1 MKLPVRFAT
10 CALVVSLLT
19 MAVER
24 ACAAGPE
31 PRSLLP
37 AGGQRGSTVEVTA
50 SGKFPKWPVQTW
62 IDRAGLAITPGA
74 DKGKLSIVVSP
85 QAVGG
90 VYWLRLFDADGAAA
104 PLPFIVGTLPEVLE
118 QEPNSSVSKAQTL
131 SSSAVVVNGKLGANG
146 DVDMFAVPLQ
156 AGQTLV
162 ASLEGHE
169 TIGSPVDSV
178 LQILST
184 RGHVLA
190 YNHDQHGLDPQIVF
204 TAPTAGNYLV
214 RVFGFPSTPNQTIGF
229 AGGDQYVYR
238 LTVTT
243 GPFVDYPWPLAVT
256 RGRETQ
262 VELFGWNIPNP
273 LKSLLLRPTGERA
286 EIFDAQLA
294 NVASVAVE
302 GHETI
307 VEVEPNG
314 PASTQPIELPITIS
328 GRIDSRRD
336 VDVFSFSGHKDEA
349 LTFQLE
355 SRALGYPLDAVLE
368 VTDAAG
374 KSLARVDD
382 VGQRRDAVLAFSP
395 PADGQYRIAVSDLN
409 HAGSSRHVYRL
420 RATKTQPDFDVT
432 ADAHSYVVTPGKPTE
447 ITLTV
452 DRRNG
457 FDEDIALAVG
467 GLPPFVTAPP
477 TVSAGKGESA
487 KVVKITLT
495 ATAEAFSGPIR
506 ITCESPDPAKR
517 SHLAEFTLA
526 AQIARTSDLWLTV
539 APAASQ

>member
-10 CALVVSLLT
+10 CALAVSLLA

-37 AGGQRGSTVEVTA
+37 AGGQRGTTVEVTA

-62 IDRAGLAITPGA
+62 VDRTGLAITPSA
-74 DKGKLSIVVSP
+74 DKGKLSIAVSP

-90 VYWLRLFDADGAAA
+90 VYWIRLFDADGAAA

-131 SSSAVVVNGKLGANG
+131 SSSAVVVNGKLGGNG
-146 DVDMFAVPLQ
+146 DVDIFAVPLQ
-156 AGQTLV
+156 AGQILV

-178 LQILST
+178 LQILSA

-204 TAPTAGNYLV
+204 TSPAAGNYLV

-238 LTVTT
+238 LTLTT

-273 LKSLLLRPTGERA
+273 LKSLLVRPTGERA
-286 EIFDAQLA
+286 DIFDAQLA

-307 VEVEPNG
+307 VEVEPNS
-314 PASTQPIELPITIS
+314 ASNAQPIELPITVS
-328 GRIDSRRD
+328 GRIESRRD
-336 VDVFSFSGHKDEA
+336 VDVFSFAGHKDEA

-368 VTDAAG
+368 VTDVAG

-382 VGQRRDAVLAFSP
+382 VGQQRDAVLAFSP
-395 PADGQYRIAVSDLN
+395 PSDGQYRIAVSDLN
-409 HAGSSRHVYRL
+409 HDGSSRHVYRL
-420 RATKTQPDFDVT
+420 RATKTQPDFEV
-432 ADAHSYVVTPGKPTE
+432 AVDAHSYIVTPGKSTE
-447 ITLTV
+447 ITLAV

-457 FDEDIALAVG
+457 FEVDIALAVV
-467 GLPPFVTAPP
+467 GLPPFVAATSAI
-477 TVSAGKGESA
+477 SAGKGETA
-487 KVVKITLT
+487 KALKITLT
-495 ATAEAFSGPIR
+495 ATAGAFSGPIR
-506 ITCESPDPAKR
+506 ITCESPDPTKR
-517 SHLAEFTLA
+517 SHLAEFPLA
-526 AQIARTSDLWLTV
+526 AQSGRTSDLWLTV
-539 APAASQ
+539 APATSQ